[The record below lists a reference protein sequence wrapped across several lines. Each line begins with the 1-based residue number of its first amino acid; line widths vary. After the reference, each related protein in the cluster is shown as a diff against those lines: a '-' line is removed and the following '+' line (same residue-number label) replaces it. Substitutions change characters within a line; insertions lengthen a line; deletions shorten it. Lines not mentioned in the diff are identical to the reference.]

1 MKFKPTGQL
10 RTEQIRHL
18 GVNVNSPYGGR
29 MNQIIIRKSHIKLKH
44 IKGEF
49 PGGPPVRTPLPL
61 KRALVESLMGE
72 IRYHKPLQLG
82 QKRNIGKN

>member
-29 MNQIIIRKSHIKLKH
+29 MNQIIICKSHIKLKN

-49 PGGPPVRTPLPL
+49 PGGPPVRTSPSHAGGAGSIPGRGV
-61 KRALVESLMGE
+61 KIPHASRS
-72 IRYHKPLQLG
+72 
-82 QKRNIGKN
+82 